1 IFCNFCEIDP
11 FALVPLN
18 FGETFDPSGAPS
30 PDAVKSDPLL
40 SRVLKPFNY
49 IYEPL
54 NLAFEAIASGVLKP
68 CSNIPELL
76 KLAVEVTL
84 ITRQML
90 FSHLAPR
97 TAPGRATRQPKF
109 RLFGADHG
117 RAAGILP

>member
-1 IFCNFCEIDP
+1 
-11 FALVPLN
+11 
-18 FGETFDPSGAPS
+18 APS

-54 NLAFEAIASGVLKP
+54 NLAFEAMTSGALKP

-76 KLAVEVTL
+76 NLAVEVTL

-90 FSHLAPR
+90 FSHRAPR
-97 TAPGRATRQPKF
+97 TAPRRATRQPKVRSGF
-109 RLFGADHG
+109 SDPSRRKHFTMTHPAD
-117 RAAGILP
+117 